1 MGKTR
6 GAEDQTKMWGRLE
19 ELMIKPVGK
28 TGGADDQTSG
38 EDWSSLGSNQWGR
51 LEELRNKPNGEDWRR

>member
-1 MGKTR
+1 MGKTGR
-6 GAEDQTKMWGRLE
+6 AEDQTKMWGRLE

-38 EDWSSLGSNQWGR
+38 EDWRS
-51 LEELRNKPNGEDWRR
+51 